1 MVILLIYMLLHPSS
15 SFLIQ
20 SHSCNLSKQNLFL
33 FNLAIIWKDVMV
45 ALCDVYFQSYTA
57 KIAWLPL
64 LFDYY
69 QKLDL
74 NGTSNKSLIS
84 LDLHL
89 NPCILFLS
97 VHKCF
102 WKGDL
107 ILSASTCLNEGF
119 NNSSHVRVCICFP

>member
-20 SHSCNLSKQNLFL
+20 SHSCNLSKQNLCYNMKRCDGSIVWCL
-33 FNLAIIWKDVMV
+33 FPKLYCKDCLITS
-45 ALCDVYFQSYTA
+45 AL
-57 KIAWLPL
+57 WLL
-64 LFDYY
+64 LN

-107 ILSASTCLNEGF
+107 NLSASTCLNEGF